1 MRRLEKI
8 RRVVQVLVLLFF
20 LGVLASAIGPRAFAV
35 SPHLF
40 LQLDPL
46 VALNVL
52 LSAQGLGFAVALG
65 IVLFALPVIALGLLT
80 ERVFCGWLCPLG
92 TVIDISDRL
101 FGARRAKRIVSVTW
115 LKYCALAVVLVGAA
129 AGLSL
134 VFLVDP
140 IVLLTRSLTLAA
152 VPAGQAV
159 VKRLADLPA
168 VGPGFSLS
176 AYAGAPQFAY
186 RNSLVALVLLGGVL
200 GLSAMGRRFWCRN
213 ACPLGALLAL
223 LPGWAVLRLRFEEN
237 CTGCGACAK
246 ACKMEAITTGE
257 KPSYSAREC
266 ISCYTCVAKC
276 PEAAISI
283 GLGASREGRSTQLN
297 LSRRRL
303 LQGSAIGIGWA
314 LLGKLEVASARAE
327 SGATL
332 GSPYLLRPPGSVPE
346 HEFVKRCVRCAEC
359 VKVCPNGAL
368 QPALSEAGMSGLWT
382 PVLVPRINYC
392 TEACNAC
399 GNVCP
404 THALEPFTIKEK
416 KWLFIG
422 TAVIDRSRCI
432 TWNSEKVCL
441 VCDEQCTYKAV
452 YWDVVDGRRRP
463 FVNDQVCVGCGICE
477 KKCPVGPEAAIRVF
491 SFGDKR
497 DMPRAEQKKFRK
509 SARPLGKDY
518 TLLPID

>member
-1 MRRLEKI
+1 
-8 RRVVQVLVLLFF
+8 V
-20 LGVLASAIGPRAFAV
+20 
-35 SPHLF
+35 
-40 LQLDPL
+40 
-46 VALNVL
+46 
-52 LSAQGLGFAVALG
+52 
-65 IVLFALPVIALGLLT
+65 
-80 ERVFCGWLCPLG
+80 
-92 TVIDISDRL
+92 
-101 FGARRAKRIVSVTW
+101 
-115 LKYCALAVVLVGAA
+115 
-129 AGLSL
+129 
-134 VFLVDP
+134 
-140 IVLLTRSLTLAA
+140 
-152 VPAGQAV
+152 
-159 VKRLADLPA
+159 
-168 VGPGFSLS
+168 
-176 AYAGAPQFAY
+176 
-186 RNSLVALVLLGGVL
+186 VALVLLAAVL

-237 CTGCGACAK
+237 CTRCGACAK

-266 ISCYTCVAKC
+266 ISCYTCVARC

-332 GSPYLLRPPGSVPE
+332 GSPHLLRPPGSVPE

-382 PVLVPRINYC
+382 PVLVPCINYC

-404 THALEPFTIKEK
+404 TDALEPFTIKEK

-452 YWDVVDGRRRP
+452 YWDEVDGRRRP